1 MQVDQCTEEGA
12 LSATM
17 VSILYYIVL
26 ILQNGR
32 VICLIFYNL
41 KMFFS
46 ILGVVIYLNFE
57 TYRDTFEGPEFTR
70 LNQNISKFQ
79 EHEEFTS

>member
-1 MQVDQCTEEGA
+1 MQVDQCNEEGA
-12 LSATM
+12 LSGTM
-17 VSILYYIVL
+17 VSISYLMFL

-32 VICLIFYNL
+32 VICLIFYDL
-41 KMFFS
+41 KIFYS

-57 TYRDTFEGPEFTR
+57 TYRDTFEGPEFPR

>member
-1 MQVDQCTEEGA
+1 MQVDLCTEEGA

-17 VSILYYIVL
+17 VSISYLIVL

-32 VICLIFYNL
+32 VVCLIFYDL

-57 TYRDTFEGPEFTR
+57 TCRDTFEGPEFPR
-70 LNQNISKFQ
+70 LKQNISKF
-79 EHEEFTS
+79 

>member
-1 MQVDQCTEEGA
+1 
-12 LSATM
+12 M
-17 VSILYYIVL
+17 VSISYLMVL

-41 KMFFS
+41 KIFFS
-46 ILGVVIYLNFE
+46 ILGAVIYLNFE
-57 TYRDTFEGPEFTR
+57 TYHDTFEGPEFPR
-70 LNQNISKFQ
+70 LSQNISKFQ

>member
-17 VSILYYIVL
+17 VSISYLMVL

-32 VICLIFYNL
+32 IICLMFYDL
-41 KMFFS
+41 KIFFS
-46 ILGVVIYLNFE
+46 ILGAVIYLNFE
-57 TYRDTFEGPEFTR
+57 TYRDTFESPEFPR

-79 EHEEFTS
+79 EHDEFTS

>member
-1 MQVDQCTEEGA
+1 
-12 LSATM
+12 M
-17 VSILYYIVL
+17 VSISYLMVL

-32 VICLIFYNL
+32 VICLIFYDL
-41 KMFFS
+41 KIFFS

-57 TYRDTFEGPEFTR
+57 TYRDTFEGPECPR